1 MHTAE
6 RERERGHS
14 KDRERRRERDGTR
27 DAEKETESV
36 GDKRTKQIMTNR
48 GRGDRPSWR
57 GNREKQAKVKV

>member
-48 GRGDRPSWR
+48 GRGDRR
-57 GNREKQAKVKV
+57 VGEGIERNKQK